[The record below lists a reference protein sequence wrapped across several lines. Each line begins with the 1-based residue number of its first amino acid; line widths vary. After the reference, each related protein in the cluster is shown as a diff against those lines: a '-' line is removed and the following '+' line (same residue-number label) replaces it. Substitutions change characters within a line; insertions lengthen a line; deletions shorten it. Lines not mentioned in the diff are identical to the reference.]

1 MSSSIEL
8 SAILPVYN
16 EQECIEPVL
25 RELDG
30 VLRSLGRTYEIV
42 AVDDGST
49 DQTPALLARLKSE
62 WPHLRVLRLS
72 PNSGQSAAMGAGF
85 QMARGA
91 ILITLDADGQND
103 PAEIPRLLKELD
115 QADVCCGYRL
125 NRQDTAAKRYGSR
138 MANAIR
144 NSALGEDIRDTG
156 CTLKAFKA
164 EFVRNLPMELKGMHR
179 FLPAL
184 VRMRGARIA
193 QIGVRHR
200 QRSAGQSKYT
210 NLKRLKETV
219 GDLRAVRWM
228 QTRFKRFT
236 IEER

>member
-1 MSSSIEL
+1 MSQLIEL
-8 SAILPVYN
+8 SALLPVYN

-30 VLRSLGRTYEIV
+30 VLRSIGRPYEII

-49 DQTPALLARLKSE
+49 DQTPAILARLKSE
-62 WPHLRVLRLS
+62 WPHLRVLRLT

-85 QMARGA
+85 QGARGA

-103 PAEIPRLLKELD
+103 PAEIPRLLKELE

-138 MANAIR
+138 LANAIR
-144 NSALGEDIRDTG
+144 NSALKENIRDTG

-200 QRSAGQSKYT
+200 PRSAGQSKYT
-210 NLKRLKETV
+210 NLKRLRETI
-219 GDLRAVRWM
+219 GDLRAVCWM
-228 QTRFKRFT
+228 QTRFKKFT
-236 IEER
+236 VEER